1 METDD
6 SMLNEQQ
13 PYLAPRTTL
22 FYWLK
27 QAVIAPSGGQAITII
42 AQRGMGKS
50 TFLQQFAADTDR
62 LLIGVYIALEPESLS
77 DDDRWL
83 GVLVKAITHALDTN
97 GFGLSRLPETPTDN
111 LMDWFESDFLTEV
124 FRIIRP
130 HRHLIWLLDNA
141 EHLTANGLDA
151 AGIGY
156 LQDLLANQTQLKIVV
171 AVNTAYEDQ
180 LQGLGELVNPAT
192 TQRLRRFTFEE
203 SSQFIQQITPFP
215 LDETTLTTLHDASG
229 GFPQLL
235 QTFAEKFAT
244 VDTRP
249 TKEQLKALVLQIY
262 QQFQDDFRARWQ
274 DLEQDERLVLTAV
287 SSILYARPQQ
297 EIKPADIEKWL
308 VETDYQLTLSAIH
321 AALRSLDFRELIS
334 HDADGVQFTS
344 SLMQR
349 WLVQNARLDKT
360 AIEGKAVAERVQP
373 VLILFALIVLAL
385 LIAFL
390 WLGSTGGFD
399 LGEPNLPD
407 APPTVTLDSAS

>member
-6 SMLNEQQ
+6 SILNEPQ
-13 PYLAPRTTL
+13 PYFAPRTTL
-22 FYWLK
+22 FHWLK

-83 GVLVKAITHALDTN
+83 VMLVKAITHALDTN

-141 EHLTANGLDA
+141 EHLKENGLDA
-151 AGIGY
+151 AGIDY
-156 LQDLLANQTQLKIVV
+156 LQNLLMNQPQLNIVL

-180 LQGLGELVNPAT
+180 LQGLGALVNPANI
-192 TQRLRRFTFEE
+192 QRLRRFTPEE
-203 SSQFIQQITPFP
+203 SGAFIQQVTPFP
-215 LDETTLTTLHDASG
+215 LDETTVNTLQDASG

-235 QTFAEKFAT
+235 QTFADKLSTA
-244 VDTRP
+244 DSHP
-249 TKEQLKALVLQIY
+249 TKEQLKALVLQVY
-262 QQFQDDFRARWQ
+262 EQFQDDFRARWQ

-297 EIKPADIEKWL
+297 QIKPADIEKWL
-308 VETDYQLTLSAIH
+308 VETDYQLTLGAIH
-321 AALRSLDFRELIS
+321 AALRSLDFRELIN

-344 SLMQR
+344 ALMQR
-349 WLVQNARLDKT
+349 WLVQHARLDQT
-360 AIEGKAVAERVQP
+360 TIEGKAISERVQP
-373 VLILFALIVLAL
+373 VLIVLAL
-385 LIAFL
+385 VVLVMLIAFL
-390 WLGSTGGFD
+390 WLSTTGGFD
-399 LGEPNLPD
+399 SGEPPPQD
-407 APPTVTLDSAS
+407 APPTVTLDTAD